1 MCCFFNNR
9 CRPCCCRPCF
19 PMGAMGPRGF
29 DGPMGFN
36 GPRGFDGPRGYDG
49 PMGFDGPV
57 DSDGQMGP
65 MGPVGP
71 ICPPCPPCP
80 PPRPIV
86 RNMLRVLNSGS
97 QAGATAAANV
107 ALGARVFESGRAI
120 TYTLPNTI
128 NLVPGLYRVYY
139 AGNYTGA
146 AIGNSGSFQALIDGV
161 AVPGSFTSAV
171 SLVTGDSI
179 PFANEF
185 YVSASSNLPL
195 VFQKTTTAAGD
206 AIENFTVTVE
216 MIS

>member
-1 MCCFFNNR
+1 MCCFLNNR

-19 PMGAMGPRGF
+19 PMGPRGFDGSMGF
-29 DGPMGFN
+29 DGPMGFDGSV
-36 GPRGFDGPRGYDG
+36 GPICPV
-49 PMGFDGPV
+49 GPV
-57 DSDGQMGP
+57 GP
-65 MGPVGP
+65 IGPIGP